1 MESVIGIILSTGQTL
16 DQILDMSWDQ
26 IMFCAQSI
34 QKHKISMFEVIFDA
48 ISVGL
53 GGKKSKKSK
62 RRPISNKNKE
72 LSIEEKRK
80 KESLLIHNIKAS
92 GFKI

>member
-1 MESVIGIILSTGQTL
+1 MESVIGTILSTGQTL
-16 DQILDMSWDQ
+16 DQILDMTWDQ
-26 IMFCAQSI
+26 IMFCAKSI
-34 QKHKISMFEVIFDA
+34 QRHKIGMLETVFDA

-62 RRPISNKNKE
+62 RRQVKKNKE
-72 LSIEEKRK
+72 LSTEERRK
-80 KESLLIHNIKAS
+80 KEALLLNKIQAS